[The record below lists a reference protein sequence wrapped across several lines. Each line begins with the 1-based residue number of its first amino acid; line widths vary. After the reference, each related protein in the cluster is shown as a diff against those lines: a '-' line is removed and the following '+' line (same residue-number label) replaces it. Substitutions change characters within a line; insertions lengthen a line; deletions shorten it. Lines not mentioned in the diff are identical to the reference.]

1 MSLFSL
7 AVIRIGIDPTAF
19 HIGPVAIHWYGLFYV
34 VAIIVGV
41 EIARRYVTTFG
52 ADEDELWGFLP
63 WAIGAGLL
71 GGRLYYVLQNRQ
83 GYYLSNPEHILAAWE
98 GGMAFFGAIGAV
110 LIAAIIYAYRHRI
123 SLLPMLDVAAIFAA
137 VGQPIGRIGNII
149 NGDILGYQTSLPWGT
164 AYTHPDSFAPQLG
177 VAYQPAAAYEIIANL
192 LLIGLMWLVLRRVRW
207 PGLAAATYLLGY
219 SVTQFIV
226 FFERSNSIA
235 AFGLKQAQLTAIVT
249 FVFSL
254 LLITVTYR
262 LFRRDASAERDPG
275 AIRPSA

>member
-1 MSLFSL
+1 MSSFAL

-19 HIGPVAIHWYGLFYV
+19 HLGPIAIHWYGLFYV
-34 VAIIVGV
+34 AAIIIGV

-52 ADEDELWGFLP
+52 ANEDELWGFLP

-71 GGRLYYVLQNRQ
+71 GGRLYYVVQNRQ

-110 LIAAIIYAYRHRI
+110 LIAAVIYARINKI

-137 VGQPIGRIGNII
+137 VGQPIGRLGNIV
-149 NGDILGYQTSLPWGT
+149 NGDILGYETSLPWGT

-177 VAYQPAAAYEIIANL
+177 VAYHPAAAYEIIANL
-192 LLIGLMWLVLRRVRW
+192 LLLGFLYVVLRRRRW
-207 PGLAAATYLLGY
+207 PGLAASLYLLGY

-226 FFERSNSIA
+226 FFGRSNSIA
-235 AFGLKQAQLTAIVT
+235 ALGLKQAQLTAIV
-249 FVFSL
+249 VFLLSL
-254 LLITVTYR
+254 VLLRITYQ
-262 LFRRDASAERDPG
+262 LFRKRRTSEPDAA
-275 AIRPSA
+275 AVRPLT

>member
-1 MSLFSL
+1 MSSSAL

-19 HIGPVAIHWYGLFYV
+19 HLGPVAIHWYGLFYV
-34 VAIIVGV
+34 VAIIIGV

-52 ADEDELWGFLP
+52 ANEDELWGFLP

-71 GGRLYYVLQNRQ
+71 GGRLYYVVQNRQ

-110 LIAAIIYAYRHRI
+110 LIAAVIYARINKI

-137 VGQPIGRIGNII
+137 VGQPIGRLGNIV
-149 NGDILGYQTSLPWGT
+149 NGDILGYETSLPWGT

-177 VAYQPAAAYEIIANL
+177 VAYHPAAAYEIIANL
-192 LLIGLMWLVLRRVRW
+192 LLLGFLYVVLRRRRW
-207 PGLAAATYLLGY
+207 PGLAASLYLLGY

-226 FFERSNSIA
+226 FFGRSNSIA
-235 AFGLKQAQLTAIVT
+235 ALGLKQAQLTAIV
-249 FVFSL
+249 VFLLSL
-254 LLITVTYR
+254 VLLRITYQ
-262 LFRRDASAERDPG
+262 LFRKRRTSEPDAA
-275 AIRPSA
+275 AVRPLT

>member
-1 MSLFSL
+1 MSSFAL

-19 HIGPVAIHWYGLFYV
+19 HLGPVAIHWYGLFYV
-34 VAIIVGV
+34 VAIIIGV

-52 ADEDELWGFLP
+52 ANEDELWGFLP

-71 GGRLYYVLQNRQ
+71 GGRLYYVVQNRQ

-110 LIAAIIYAYRHRI
+110 LIAAVIYARINKI

-137 VGQPIGRIGNII
+137 VGQPIGRLGNIV
-149 NGDILGYQTSLPWGT
+149 NGDILGYETSLPWGT

-177 VAYQPAAAYEIIANL
+177 VAYHPAAAYEIIANL
-192 LLIGLMWLVLRRVRW
+192 LLLGFLYVVLRRRRW
-207 PGLAAATYLLGY
+207 PGLAASLYLLGY

-226 FFERSNSIA
+226 FFGRSNSIA
-235 AFGLKQAQLTAIVT
+235 ALGLKQAQLTAIV
-249 FVFSL
+249 VFLLSL
-254 LLITVTYR
+254 VLLRITYQ
-262 LFRRDASAERDPG
+262 LFRKRRTSEPDAA
-275 AIRPSA
+275 AVRPLT